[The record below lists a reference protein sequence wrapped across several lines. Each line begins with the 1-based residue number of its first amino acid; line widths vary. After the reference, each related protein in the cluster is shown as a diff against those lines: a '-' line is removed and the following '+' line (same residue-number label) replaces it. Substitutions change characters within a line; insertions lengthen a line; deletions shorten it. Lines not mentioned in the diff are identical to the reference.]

1 MNFLKWIQLCGI
13 KEKEKSHFALGSEIP
28 WTRNEFRMRGKDQR
42 DVKNSRDL
50 PQGREV
56 ILMKWHLKTTF
67 VLGAWDEG
75 RCRHFLGK
83 KFRREVTKVT
93 EGVGGTDLGGRVT
106 GMKWVHLGLET
117 AKAFIT
123 ICNYLNVRES
133 KVLLRVERRRI
144 AWKLRQWKETW
155 IWNNLCLRECSWQFY
170 YKRCVFQGPTYHRSE
185 HRLLL
190 LKVILFECYKLYWT
204 LI

>member
-28 WTRNEFRMRGKDQR
+28 WTHNEFRMRGKDQR

-67 VLGAWDEG
+67 VLGAWEEG

-83 KFRREVTKVT
+83 KFRRVVTKVI
-93 EGVGGTDLGGRVT
+93 EGVGGTDLGGRVI
-106 GMKWVHLGLET
+106 GIKWVHLNLKT
-117 AKAFIT
+117 AKT
-123 ICNYLNVRES
+123 GLDNYLQLFGCINIRES
-133 KVLLRVERRRI
+133 KVLLRVEQRRI
-144 AWKLRQWKETW
+144 ITWKLRQWKET
-155 IWNNLCLRECSWQFY
+155 
-170 YKRCVFQGPTYHRSE
+170 
-185 HRLLL
+185 
-190 LKVILFECYKLYWT
+190 
-204 LI
+204 